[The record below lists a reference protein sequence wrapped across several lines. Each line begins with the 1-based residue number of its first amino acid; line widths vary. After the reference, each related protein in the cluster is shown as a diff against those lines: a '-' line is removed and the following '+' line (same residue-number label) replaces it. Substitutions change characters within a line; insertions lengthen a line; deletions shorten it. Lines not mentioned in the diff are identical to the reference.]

1 MKFYKLG
8 MVAVMSTLL
17 LSACSGTGGRTGW
30 YDQWG
35 SCAAVGAGVGMAAGA
50 TDDFALSTASP
61 VSRSPVRACR
71 RIFMMFS
78 FVVVG

>member
-50 TDDFALSTASP
+50 TDDFDAIGRR
-61 VSRSPVRACR
+61 SRWFRCR
-71 RIFMMFS
+71 WCNMCNE
-78 FVVVG
+78 